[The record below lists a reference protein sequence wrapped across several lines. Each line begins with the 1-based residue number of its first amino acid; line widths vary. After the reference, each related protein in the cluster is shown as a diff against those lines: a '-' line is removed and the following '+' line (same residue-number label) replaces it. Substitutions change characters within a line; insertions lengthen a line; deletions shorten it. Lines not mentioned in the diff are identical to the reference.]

1 MDYSSY
7 MFGFKEYAPAPSGD
21 FKSLGAT
28 KRSSPLGDFSQK
40 TNKPKK
46 KLSQKEIDNLIKE
59 ARKSLKELNDLCKE
73 IKDFIYA

>member
-1 MDYSSY
+1 M
-7 MFGFKEYAPAPSGD
+7 
-21 FKSLGAT
+21 KSQET
-28 KRSSPLGDFSQK
+28 K

-73 IKDFIYA
+73 IKDLI